1 MTEEPTCVQGVTFT
15 KDQLILQMEV
25 PYEEFEKI
33 ADFEIDTFM
42 EWHQRKLI
50 FRLRPFLAQIGEQK
64 FSYHAK
70 YPKDWWEA
78 FKEKWFPLWLKG
90 RYPVQYTNIDIE
102 VPRYDAVCPHVD
114 VPKDDKIHWDWLM
127 SQGLQPEV
135 EEHEEQT
142 VNS

>member
-50 FRLRPFLAQIGEQK
+50 FRLRPFLAQVGELRIQH
-64 FSYHAK
+64 YIR

-78 FKEKWFPLWLKG
+78 VKERWFPVWLIKKF
-90 RYPVQYTNIDIE
+90 PVQYTVIDIDY
-102 VPRYDAVCPHVD
+102 PRYKAVCPHID
-114 VPKDDKIHWDWLM
+114 VPKDDKIHWEWM
-127 SQGLQPEV
+127 YLQDKIP
-135 EEHEEQT
+135 
-142 VNS
+142 S